1 MNPVHP
7 PLAVAV
13 QQHQAG
19 NLEQAERL
27 YRQILQADPQ
37 HVDALH
43 LLGIIACQQGK
54 NDLAIRYMSEAL
66 RLRPDFAEA
75 RNSLGNVFREQ
86 GRLEEAAASYRL
98 ALRLLPNFVV
108 ALCNLGVV
116 LREQGKLEEAVAC
129 LQQALRLDPNSA
141 GVQDNLG
148 TALCAQGRL
157 EEAAL
162 RYREAL
168 RLQPGHAQA
177 HSNLGMVL
185 TLQGK
190 PEEAAASFRQ
200 AIRLQPNYAEA
211 HTGLGAALQAQG
223 KLEEAVASLGQAVR
237 LKPRYAE
244 GYNNLGVALREQGKL
259 EEALASLQQALQIKS
274 HYADAHNNLGVT
286 LRDQGRFEEAL
297 ESWERVLQL
306 KPDYAEP
313 HNNRAMTLL
322 LMGDFERGWPE
333 YEWRWRCKD
342 WPSAMPPFRQP
353 IWDGGSLEGR
363 TILLHAEQGLGD
375 TLQFIRYAPL
385 VKQRG
390 CTTVVQCQPPLV
402 RILTGCPGIDRLV
415 PLGCPLP
422 DFDVHAPLL
431 SIPRL
436 LRTTPATVPAAVPYL
451 SADEQLLQ
459 HWGRQLKPVQAF
471 KVGIAWQGSPTYRK
485 DRDRSVPLAHFAALA
500 RVPGVQLISLQKG
513 PGTEQLAG
521 VADLFPV
528 TDLGSRLDE
537 TAGAFMD
544 TAAVMK
550 NLDLVVTSDT
560 AIPHLAGALG
570 VPVWVPLP
578 LVPDWR
584 WLLEREDSP
593 WYPTMRLFRQ
603 TERGNWTEVFERIAR
618 ALHEKLR
625 SRGAHQVLVEI
636 APGELLDKITILEI
650 KRERITDPGK
660 LRHVQV
666 ELGALQGVRQ
676 ETLAASPQLAALVG
690 ELKAANEL
698 FWQVEDDI
706 RDCEL
711 RQDFGPRFIELARS
725 VYRHNDRRAALKRQ
739 INELLG
745 SRLIEE
751 KSYAPSEEGGQ
762 A

>member
-1 MNPVHP
+1 MSPGRQ
-7 PLAVAV
+7 PLAIAV

-19 NLEQAERL
+19 NLEQAEQL
-27 YRQILQADPQ
+27 YRQILQVDPQ

-108 ALCNLGVV
+108 ALSNLGLV
-116 LREQGKLEEAVAC
+116 LREQGKLEAAVVT

-141 GVQDNLG
+141 GVHDNLG
-148 TALCAQGRL
+148 TALRAQGKL

-162 RYREAL
+162 RYQEAL
-168 RLQPGHAQA
+168 RLQPDYALA

-185 TLQGK
+185 TLQERL
-190 PEEAAASFRQ
+190 EEAVASFRQ
-200 AIRLQPNYAEA
+200 AIRLRPNYAEA
-211 HTGLGAALQAQG
+211 HTGLGAALQEQG
-223 KLEEAVASLGQAVR
+223 KLEEAVASLEQAVR
-237 LKPRYAE
+237 LRPRFAE
-244 GYNNLGVALREQGKL
+244 GYNNLGVTLQEQGKL
-259 EEALASLQQALQIKS
+259 EEAVASLQTAVRLNP
-274 HYADAHNNLGVT
+274 DFPEAHKNL
-286 LRDQGRFEEAL
+286 
-297 ESWERVLQL
+297 
-306 KPDYAEP
+306 
-313 HNNRAMTLL
+313 AMLWL
-322 LMGDFERGWPE
+322 LMGNFEQGWPE
-333 YEWRWRCKD
+333 YEWRRQRKETASRNF
-342 WPSAMPPFRQP
+342 PQP
-353 IWDGGSLEGR
+353 IWDGTPLDGR

-385 VKQRG
+385 VKEHG
-390 CTTVVQCQPPLV
+390 GTTVVECQPPLL
-402 RILTGCPGIDRLV
+402 RLLANCPGVDRLV
-415 PLGCPLP
+415 PQGSRLP
-422 DFDVHAPLL
+422 DVDVQAHIL
-431 SIPRL
+431 SLPGL
-436 LRTTPATVPAAVPYL
+436 FRTSLATVPATVPYLFADNQLVEHWRREL
-451 SADEQLLQ
+451 SAI
-459 HWGRQLKPVQAF
+459 RAF
-471 KVGIAWQGSPTYRK
+471 RVGIAWQGNPKFRK

-521 VADLFPV
+521 VADHFPV

-560 AIPHLAGALG
+560 VIPHLAGALG
-570 VPVWVPLP
+570 VPVWVALP
-578 LVPDWR
+578 LAPDWR
-584 WLLEREDSP
+584 WLLGREDSP

-603 TERGNWTEVFERIAR
+603 TERGNWTEVFERIAGE
-618 ALHEKLR
+618 LHKKLG
-625 SRGAHQVLVEI
+625 SRRPPPVVVEI
-636 APGELLDKITILEI
+636 ALGELLDKITILEI
-650 KRERITDPGK
+650 KRERIADATK
-660 LRHVQV
+660 LRHVEV
-666 ELGALQGVRQ
+666 ELAALQAVRQ
-676 ETLAASPQLAALVG
+676 DTLAASEPLAALTG

-698 FWQVEDDI
+698 LWRVEDDI
-706 RDCEL
+706 RDCE
-711 RQDFGPRFIELARS
+711 RRKDFGPRFIELARS

-745 SRLIEE
+745 SLLIEE
-751 KSYAPSEEGGQ
+751 KAYAPYEESS
-762 A
+762 